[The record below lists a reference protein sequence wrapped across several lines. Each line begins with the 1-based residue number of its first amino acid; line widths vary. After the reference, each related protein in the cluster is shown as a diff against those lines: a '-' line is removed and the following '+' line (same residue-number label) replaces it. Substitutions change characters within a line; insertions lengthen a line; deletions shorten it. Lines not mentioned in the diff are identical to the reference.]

1 MEYLNK
7 ILILTFILMIIS
19 IGGVNATDMDL
30 VSDIQTSNHVDN
42 NYLSLASSDY
52 QKESSE
58 EGIGISITG

>member
-30 VSDIQTSNHVDN
+30 VSETTDRKAVDRRAHV
-42 NYLSLASSDY
+42 
-52 QKESSE
+52 
-58 EGIGISITG
+58 